1 MKGVDFLPF
10 SIAFF
15 THIVYNVIGIF
26 SIFALDSA
34 LRFMGGVFM
43 QLALLLLALLFI
55 AWDLFMGFRRGF
67 FPALLRLGFIIV
79 CFLAAYLLAIPLSGV
94 LLDMPMPF
102 LGGQTFHAAYE
113 GYLSGQEGLS
123 AALSLA
129 EAIEQLVLHL
139 PDVLLSEVN
148 FLVVFMLLRLLTLPL
163 SIPLSRLLFGKPE
176 KKSKAKKEV
185 EIAPAPETEEA
196 VEAEA
201 VTVAE
206 NVEKAAKPIRA
217 GRFRSGGM
225 VIGLLQAVVCFAVL
239 LVPIFGVVEFGERFY
254 TAFSDAEEV
263 VLADISADIKTG
275 LVDPAN
281 ESFVTKT
288 CDTVG
293 IRTMCVRIFHGLS
306 NTTLVL
312 SNGER
317 QIDYFNYLESAFPA
331 VSALL
336 KLADVDPEHMTDK
349 DYENL
354 ATVLRT
360 AQEHEDLAPAIQTSV
375 TRVVEEFVE
384 ESYRA
389 SANVIVVG
397 FSNKVVSAK
406 GGLTA
411 EQLKKE
417 VDSIK
422 KTMKVIQCATS
433 ESANGAFEEVSAS
446 ALVDDIIHTSMLY
459 ETIIEAA
466 NDVEQRVTLSKDF
479 SSSDEE
485 KADMKAEIDA
495 YRAESMQNRTPEEAA
510 KILEITD
517 ALALILYLDLEPIS

>member
-1 MKGVDFLPF
+1 
-10 SIAFF
+10 
-15 THIVYNVIGIF
+15 
-26 SIFALDSA
+26 
-34 LRFMGGVFM
+34 M
-43 QLALLLLALLFI
+43 QLALLLFALLFI

-67 FPALLRLGFIIV
+67 FPSLLRFGFIVI
-79 CFLAAYLLAIPLSGV
+79 CFIGAYLLAIPLSGA
-94 LLDMPMPF
+94 LMEMPMPF

-148 FLVVFMLLRLLTLPL
+148 FLVIFMLLRLLTLPL
-163 SIPLSRLLFGKPE
+163 SVFLSRLLFGKPV
-176 KKSKAKKEV
+176 KKRKAKKEV
-185 EIAPAPETEEA
+185 EAAHSPVA
-196 VEAEA
+196 EAEA
-201 VTVAE
+201 AAAVK
-206 NVEKAAKPIRA
+206 NVEKPAKTVRT

-254 TAFSDAEEV
+254 TAFSDSEEV
-263 VLADISADIKTG
+263 VLADISEDIKTG

-317 QIDYFNYLESAFPA
+317 QIDYFDYLESAFPA

-336 KLADVDPEHMTDK
+336 KLTDVDPTHMTDR
-349 DYENL
+349 DYDNL
-354 ATVLRT
+354 AIVLQT
-360 AQEHEDLAPAIQTSV
+360 AQEHEDLAPAIQNSV
-375 TRVVEEFVE
+375 TSVVEEFVE

-406 GGLTA
+406 DGLTA

-422 KTMKVIQCATS
+422 KTMKVIQSATN
-433 ESANGAFEEVSAS
+433 ESANGAFGEFSAS
-446 ALVDDIIHTSMLY
+446 ELVDDIIHTNMLY
-459 ETIIEAA
+459 ETIVEAA

-479 SSSDEE
+479 SSSEE
-485 KADMKAEIDA
+485 KKADMKAEIDA
-495 YRAESMQNRTPEEAA
+495 YRAESMQNPTPEEAP

-517 ALALILYLDLEPIS
+517 ALALILYLDLEPVS

>member
-1 MKGVDFLPF
+1 
-10 SIAFF
+10 
-15 THIVYNVIGIF
+15 
-26 SIFALDSA
+26 
-34 LRFMGGVFM
+34 M
-43 QLALLLLALLFI
+43 QLALLLLALVFI
-55 AWDLFMGFRRGF
+55 ALDLFMGFRRGF

-79 CFLAAYLLAIPLSGV
+79 CFLGAYLLAIPLSGV

-163 SIPLSRLLFGKPE
+163 SRFLSHKLFGKPV
-176 KKSKAKKEV
+176 KKKKAKKDV
-185 EIAPAPETEEA
+185 EIPVSP
-196 VEAEA
+196 EAEA
-201 VTVAE
+201 VADVEAVAE
-206 NVEKAAKPIRA
+206 TEALTETEVLAEAEVPAEALAEEAALTEAEPMVIAANEVPAPTKPIRA

-254 TAFSDAEEV
+254 AAFSDAEEV

-293 IRTMCVRIFHGLS
+293 IRTVCVRIFHGLS

-375 TRVVEEFVE
+375 ENVVEEFIE

-389 SANVIVVG
+389 SANVIVTG
-397 FSNKVVSAK
+397 FSNRVVNRKES
-406 GGLTA
+406 LTP
-411 EQLKKE
+411 EQLKHE

-422 KTMKVIQCATS
+422 KTMKVIQSATT
-433 ESANGAFEEVSAS
+433 ESASGAFAEVGAGE
-446 ALVDDIIHTSMLY
+446 LVDDIIQTSMLY
-459 ETIIEAA
+459 DTIIEAA
-466 NDVEQRVTLSKDF
+466 TDVEQRVTLSKDF
-479 SSSDEE
+479 VSTEEE
-485 KADMKAEIDA
+485 KADMKAEIDS
-495 YRAESMQNRTPEEAA
+495 YRVQSMQTRTPEEAA

-517 ALALILYLDLEPIS
+517 ALALILYINLEPIA